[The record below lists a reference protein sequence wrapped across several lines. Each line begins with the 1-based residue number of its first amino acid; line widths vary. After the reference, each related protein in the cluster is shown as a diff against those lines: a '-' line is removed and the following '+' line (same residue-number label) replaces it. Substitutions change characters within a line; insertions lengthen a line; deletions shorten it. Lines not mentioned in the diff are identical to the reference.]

1 MYFSKLTS
9 CLLINLIVSWNGLLS
24 FAKVMERNL
33 ILCYNGEH
41 ETPWHP
47 NRAGKAAPTRHPII
61 EKGKNKP
68 FGHCP
73 VARGIQKLRLPMVSG
88 LSGERIQG
96 AEIQDGS
103 RASAKVATRAK
114 RETKP
119 ALAGRSINLRISDR
133 PVDFAAGCA
142 DNSEELWG
150 PIPPQPCL
158 EIAFG
163 NGVELP
169 ETGTPG
175 FGEKGRGDRPLEAVS
190 LAAYKKTRK
199 NLAPTCFFS
208 MRAGFCSFLRSP
220 ARGLPGGKPP
230 GCIIATRG
238 TRFRRS
244 VLWSCLRKGE
254 GWLFLSSSGNGI

>member
-1 MYFSKLTS
+1 MRPHGTQTELEKRRRRAIQ
-9 CLLINLIVSWNGLLS
+9 LL
-24 FAKVMERNL
+24 K
-33 ILCYNGEH
+33 
-41 ETPWHP
+41 
-47 NRAGKAAPTRHPII
+47 
-61 EKGKNKP
+61 KGKTSLSAI
-68 FGHCP
+68 
-73 VARGIQKLRLPMVSG
+73 ARWLGASKSSVSRWYAG

-119 ALAGRSINLRISDR
+119 ALAGRSISLRISDR
-133 PVDFAAGCA
+133 PVDLAAGCA
-142 DNSEELWG
+142 NNSEELWG
-150 PIPPQPCL
+150 SIPPQPCL

-163 NGVELP
+163 DGVELP

-175 FGEKGRGDRPLEAVS
+175 FGEKGRRDRPLEAVS

-208 MRAGFCSFLRSP
+208 MRAGFCSFRRSP
-220 ARGLPGGKPP
+220 ARGLPGEKPP

-244 VLWSCLRKGE
+244 VLWSCLRKGD